1 MSFNPRSAALDSL
14 KKKLQDIVG
23 DRLGGLKKPVGASM
37 TIEKLSPSDNEDEEN
52 FEGSDDSESEPS
64 DEDKAKIEELYM
76 KYCHGGRV

>member
-1 MSFNPRSAALDSL
+1 MSFNPKSAALDSL

-37 TIEKLSPSDNEDEEN
+37 TIEKLSPSDNEDEEK
-52 FEGSDDSESEPS
+52 FESDDDASEPS

-76 KYCHGGRV
+76 KYCRGGRV